1 MRKKVTKGMQ
11 SPKMRDRNRAM
22 EISKDRASKRGGWGE
37 LGDSQVN
44 TTMWQIVGSC
54 CIAQGAS
61 SELCN
66 DPGRRAAVV
75 G

>member
-1 MRKKVTKGMQ
+1 MVQMNLFSGQEQRGRERTDMQ
-11 SPKMRDRNRAM
+11 
-22 EISKDRASKRGGWGE
+22 IQGGRGGWGE

-61 SELCN
+61 SELCD